1 VLAAL
6 ADRTIHAG
14 TTLVITNTATD
25 ADLPAN
31 LVTYSLEPG
40 APAAATIN
48 TASGVFSWTPDDT
61 AAGTTNNVTIRA
73 TDDGTP
79 PLSDTGT
86 ISVTVVGRPVIVSIS
101 LSNNAPTLDWSAIA
115 GQSYRLQYSPLLVNP
130 VWSDVAGDLTATGST
145 ASKTDPS
152 PIATNRFYRV
162 RVLP

>member
-1 VLAAL
+1 V

-14 TTLVITNTATD
+14 ATLVITNTATD
-25 ADLPAN
+25 NDHPAN

-40 APAAATIN
+40 APA
-48 TASGVFSWTPDDT
+48 TASVNAANGVFSWTPDDT
-61 AAGTTNNVTIRA
+61 EAGTTNRVTIRA

-86 ISVTVVGRPVIVSIS
+86 FSVTVVGRPLILSIF
-101 LSNNAPTLDWSAIA
+101 LSNNAPTLEWSAIA
-115 GQSYRLQYSPLLVNP
+115 GQSYRLQYAPLPVNL

-145 ASKTDPS
+145 VSKTDPA
-152 PIATNRFYRV
+152 PATTNRFYRV